1 MNGRMVGP
9 RDAVVRRTPRAKNAE
24 VPHFRARQD
33 SAKFAEHGLGD
44 CGLKLVLLFF
54 SMEGN
59 VTSA

>member
-9 RDAVVRRTPRAKNAE
+9 RDAVGRRTPRAKTAE

-54 SMEGN
+54 
-59 VTSA
+59 